1 MSVRGVVFDLDGV
14 LTDTAALHFAA
25 WRELFDGVLG
35 NAAPLT
41 LDEYRRYVDGRG
53 RTEGV
58 AALLAARHVTLPQR
72 EPGDPPSIRTVHGLA
87 ARKDELYVAR
97 LARDGPR
104 PFPSSVTLLRTL
116 RAAAVPVAVASASHH
131 CRQVL
136 DAAGLAGLI
145 DAIVDGVDADR
156 LHLPGK
162 PDPALFLEAARRL
175 GVPPAQAAVIEDA
188 EAGVEAGR
196 RGGFGLVVGVARQ
209 GDERALRDRGADLV
223 VGDLGELPVE
233 LLTGHARGVTADP

>member
-209 GDERALRDRGADLV
+209 GDGRALRDRGADLV

-233 LLTGHARGVTADP
+233 LLSGHAGGVTGDR

>member
-25 WRELFDGVLG
+25 WRELFDGVLD
-35 NAAPLT
+35 NVAPFT
-41 LDEYRRYVDGRG
+41 LDDYRRYVDGRG
-53 RTEGV
+53 RTDGV
-58 AALLAARHVTLPQR
+58 AGVLAARHVSLPEG
-72 EPGDPPSIRTVHGLA
+72 EPADPPSARTVHGLA

-97 LARDGPR
+97 LQRDGPR
-104 PFPSSVTLLRTL
+104 PFPSSVTLLRAL

-136 DAAGLAGLI
+136 DAAGLAGLV
-145 DAIVDGVDADR
+145 DAVVDGVDADR

-209 GDERALRDRGADLV
+209 GDGRALRDRGADLV

-233 LLTGHARGVTADP
+233 LLTSNERGVTADP